1 MCGSCIFQFFQRY
14 ILCLSHSH
22 ALGEHMLK
30 RRRTQKL
37 KRNVIYSTAT
47 RRRIMLRGLHKKIIW
62 RRRMFAMQ
70 QMEAQDT
77 IPAGN

>member
-1 MCGSCIFQFFQRY
+1 M
-14 ILCLSHSH
+14 CLSHSH

-37 KRNVIYSTAT
+37 KRNIIHSTAT
-47 RRRIMLRGLHKKIIW
+47 RRRIMLRNLHKKIIW

-70 QMEAQDT
+70 QMIEADSEV
-77 IPAGN
+77 AN

>member
-1 MCGSCIFQFFQRY
+1 
-14 ILCLSHSH
+14 
-22 ALGEHMLK
+22 MLK
-30 RRRTQKL
+30 RRRTQKF

-70 QMEAQDT
+70 QMEAP
-77 IPAGN
+77 IPEPLAN

>member
-1 MCGSCIFQFFQRY
+1 MSIYCAF
-14 ILCLSHSH
+14 LTL

-47 RRRIMLRGLHKKIIW
+47 RRRVMLRKLHKKIIW
-62 RRRMFAMQ
+62 RRRMFAVQEMA
-70 QMEAQDT
+70 ELEIKT
-77 IPAGN
+77 ETN

>member
-1 MCGSCIFQFFQRY
+1 M
-14 ILCLSHSH
+14 CLSHSH

-37 KRNVIYSTAT
+37 KRNIIHSTAT
-47 RRRIMLRGLHKKIIW
+47 RRRIMLRNLHKKIIW

-70 QMEAQDT
+70 QMIEVDSNKA
-77 IPAGN
+77 N

>member
-1 MCGSCIFQFFQRY
+1 M
-14 ILCLSHSH
+14 CLSHSH

-37 KRNVIYSTAT
+37 KRNIIHSTAT
-47 RRRIMLRGLHKKIIW
+47 RRRIMLRNLHKKIIW

-70 QMEAQDT
+70 QMIEVDT
-77 IPAGN
+77 DKAN

>member
-1 MCGSCIFQFFQRY
+1 M
-14 ILCLSHSH
+14 CLSHSH

-37 KRNVIYSTAT
+37 KRNIIHSTAT
-47 RRRIMLRGLHKKIIW
+47 RRRIMLRNLHKKIIW

-70 QMEAQDT
+70 QMIEVDSDKA
-77 IPAGN
+77 N

>member
-1 MCGSCIFQFFQRY
+1 
-14 ILCLSHSH
+14 
-22 ALGEHMLK
+22 MLK

-70 QMEAQDT
+70 QMEASDT
-77 IPAGN
+77 LPVGN

>member
-1 MCGSCIFQFFQRY
+1 M
-14 ILCLSHSH
+14 CLSHSH

-37 KRNVIYSTAT
+37 KRNIIHSTAT
-47 RRRIMLRGLHKKIIW
+47 RRRIMLRNLHKKIIW

-70 QMEAQDT
+70 QMIEVDS
-77 IPAGN
+77 NKVN

>member
-1 MCGSCIFQFFQRY
+1 
-14 ILCLSHSH
+14 LCLSHSH

-37 KRNVIYSTAT
+37 KRNIIHSTAT
-47 RRRIMLRGLHKKIIW
+47 RRRIMLRNLHKKIIW

-70 QMEAQDT
+70 QMIEVDS
-77 IPAGN
+77 NKVN